1 MLRFLIRDV
10 MLDQKQE
17 RGQVLIKIAWATGAS
32 SEHRLRRNVQA
43 YDQYA
48 GLADLQRRV
57 RDLNAEYKMDAEIA
71 AVLNREGY
79 LSAHGA
85 PFSGEVVHLL
95 RNVGQFPRSRS
106 TDAAQSGAMAGWK
119 LFGSGDGRRARR
131 NDADRLQISTK
142 RPLEGSA
149 TEEEHAMANR
159 RRGESHRGP
168 EKPGQPQEPF
178 EDRGIM
184 TVSAREKSFP
194 IRRRLIGGDQHRSP
208 LVSRADQFE
217 QNAGFRLILGDIGEV
232 VEYQQMIFVELG
244 DRRLEHEIA
253 PRDL

>member
-71 AVLNREGY
+71 A
-79 LSAHGA
+79 
-85 PFSGEVVHLL
+85 FSIEKGISRLTARHLAAKSFTCCG
-95 RNVGQFPRSRS
+95 NVGQFPRSRS

-119 LFGSGDGRRARR
+119 LFVQGWPSR
-131 NDADRLQISTK
+131 
-142 RPLEGSA
+142 SA
-149 TEEEHAMANR
+149 
-159 RRGESHRGP
+159 
-168 EKPGQPQEPF
+168 
-178 EDRGIM
+178 
-184 TVSAREKSFP
+184 
-194 IRRRLIGGDQHRSP
+194 
-208 LVSRADQFE
+208 
-217 QNAGFRLILGDIGEV
+217 
-232 VEYQQMIFVELG
+232 
-244 DRRLEHEIA
+244 
-253 PRDL
+253 